1 MLWAEWLDTN
11 GTSGVE
17 PPEFA
22 KKLAADIDAFQ
33 SAVPGT
39 PESNELGVGLV
50 ENFVSNLVMIGTVKA
65 PEPIYASN
73 NLKNFTEFKTW
84 SYEYY
89 RTYPYR
95 ATQWWLDE

>member
-1 MLWAEWLDTN
+1 M
-11 GTSGVE
+11 
-17 PPEFA
+17 
-22 KKLAADIDAFQ
+22 
-33 SAVPGT
+33 
-39 PESNELGVGLV
+39 
-50 ENFVSNLVMIGTVKA
+50 VMIGTVKA

>member
-1 MLWAEWLDTN
+1 MNLRFISFPKSDEIAE
-11 GTSGVE
+11 VE
-17 PPEFA
+17 LYLGEGRTMDVEIPSNDLS
-22 KKLAADIDAFQ
+22 KDYR
-33 SAVPGT
+33 VPAMQEWVVG
-39 PESNELGVGLV
+39 ESTQGEDGKPV
-50 ENFVSNLVMIGTVKA
+50 
-65 PEPIYASN
+65 YASN

>member
-1 MLWAEWLDTN
+1 MR
-11 GTSGVE
+11 
-17 PPEFA
+17 
-22 KKLAADIDAFQ
+22 LAVRAWSQNF
-33 SAVPGT
+33 
-39 PESNELGVGLV
+39 V
-50 ENFVSNLVMIGTVKA
+50 ENLVFIGTVKA
-65 PEPIYASN
+65 PAPVYSSN